1 MINLQVIGHLGND
14 ANVNNV
20 NGKTVVNFSVAHSE
34 KWKDAQGNDKDK
46 TTWVSCAYWS
56 EKVNVAN
63 YLKKG
68 TQVFVEGIPEAANY
82 QNQQGQTTPQLKLRV
97 RSIQLLSSTKS
108 NQPGSTDT
116 SDQSE
121 KTFVETKDDLPF

>member
-63 YLKKG
+63 
-68 TQVFVEGIPEAANY
+68 
-82 QNQQGQTTPQLKLRV
+82 
-97 RSIQLLSSTKS
+97 
-108 NQPGSTDT
+108 
-116 SDQSE
+116 
-121 KTFVETKDDLPF
+121 